1 MCKMNGESKITEKH
15 ISSRALGIQPFS
27 TETEAAFMKN
37 LTHALEN
44 IWLTRNK
51 YTIHKEV
58 AISQVFRDN
67 VTYDNLFYMG
77 RFDFVVYE
85 KRGKSELP
93 VFAIELDGKEHF
105 EDEVVRERDRQKN
118 EICKAHH
125 MQIIRV
131 ENSYARRYHY
141 IKEILND
148 YFAKAR

>member
-1 MCKMNGESKITEKH
+1 MIMSLMIICFIWED
-15 ISSRALGIQPFS
+15 S
-27 TETEAAFMKN
+27 TLLSMK
-37 LTHALEN
+37 
-44 IWLTRNK
+44 
-51 YTIHKEV
+51 
-58 AISQVFRDN
+58 S
-67 VTYDNLFYMG
+67 
-77 RFDFVVYE
+77 
-85 KRGKSELP
+85 RGKSELP

>member
-1 MCKMNGESKITEKH
+1 MIICFIWED
-15 ISSRALGIQPFS
+15 S
-27 TETEAAFMKN
+27 TLLSM
-37 LTHALEN
+37 
-44 IWLTRNK
+44 
-51 YTIHKEV
+51 
-58 AISQVFRDN
+58 
-67 VTYDNLFYMG
+67 
-77 RFDFVVYE
+77 
-85 KRGKSELP
+85 KRGEKASCP
-93 VFAIELDGKEHF
+93 FCDRTRRQGAF